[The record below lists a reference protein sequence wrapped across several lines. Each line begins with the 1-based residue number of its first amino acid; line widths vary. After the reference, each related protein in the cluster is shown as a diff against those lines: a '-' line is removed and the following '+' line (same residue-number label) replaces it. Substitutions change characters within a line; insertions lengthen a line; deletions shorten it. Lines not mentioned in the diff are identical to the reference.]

1 MLAVVA
7 GERTE
12 SLRVFELQV
21 RVLTALTAI
30 SSLLLIHH
38 LDFVVRFVNGHSA
51 CFLQSHDATT
61 ETGTEAATEA
71 ALGAFVARVLAVYTE
86 MRDINKAFACVLDND
101 LPDLPRLYAGAA
113 VESALCGLTQQILP
127 LQLPSVLTLL
137 SEYAVKDA

>member
-1 MLAVVA
+1 MVA

-61 ETGTEAATEA
+61 ETGTEV

>member
-7 GERTE
+7 GECTE

-38 LDFVVRFVNGHSA
+38 LDFVMRFVNGHSA

-61 ETGTEAATEA
+61 ETGTEA